1 MKDAKEMQE
10 GVQKEVEE
18 EVEEENIIQQTV
30 EKTTSKI
37 DQALTDLKTKPEV
50 INDII
55 ITRREANQTLCD
67 NAIVV
72 STLRYKV
79 LSTYKTQ
86 FQQASIIGGNFSKEI
101 ALIDQVIA
109 EQQKIQDFI
118 SSTKDNLSNY
128 VSNKSDKT
136 IDKANSKNKLM
147 SLINDTP
154 ARHIITEIS
163 KNNSSDGKW
172 KSSATLLPS
181 LEQLQDELKLTKQT
195 AKIWQGLSK
204 IQGDDDRSKGYA
216 ALSDNLASMAMSG
229 INTGRQGM
237 AFAWALLTY
246 AVVDV
251 LWTGLMVGAGK
262 GLGKGA
268 NTGYKGANQ
277 GIKSAANAMY
287 RIKKGADKALKQE
300 IVNQVQN
307 IKDSFDPTETGQS
320 LNDAQVKL
328 QVDLDQLSM
337 IKDVTERVNKFKEA
351 VSQFNS
357 SESELDKLYRTNI
370 DEVER
375 KLTTRK
381 EIMESKPNLAT
392 KGVAA
397 VGGVVGGI
405 VVGITNAL
413 WEGVKNPLFAV
424 YDIKG
429 KAIVIDLFFT
439 SCGSICPQ
447 LTRSM
452 AKMQQS
458 FIRGGNTRRK
468 IDTSVVQF
476 ISLSIDPERDSV
488 PVLKSYADR
497 YDVNPDNWWMLTGN
511 RDSIYNFIFQELK
524 IDKLEKVPVSPEF
537 PHTGRFVLLDR
548 DYIVRGRLE
557 QPYSGLANDSTSM
570 ATLARDIGLLMLEK
584 DRTKKS
590 KVFTDIVDL
599 SWLWLIIILCVTGFV
614 WYMSQRR
621 KING

>member
-101 ALIDQVIA
+101 ALIDQLIA

-429 KAIVIDLFFT
+429 KVGARYSNIKPEEGQGWNKKRPQVKAEIKTTREVKSKIV
-439 SCGSICPQ
+439 
-447 LTRSM
+447 
-452 AKMQQS
+452 
-458 FIRGGNTRRK
+458 
-468 IDTSVVQF
+468 
-476 ISLSIDPERDSV
+476 
-488 PVLKSYADR
+488 YAQKTDKEGKF
-497 YDVNPDNWWMLTGN
+497 VTMLN
-511 RDSIYNFIFQELK
+511 DQK
-524 IDKLEKVPVSPEF
+524 A
-537 PHTGRFVLLDR
+537 
-548 DYIVRGRLE
+548 
-557 QPYSGLANDSTSM
+557 LA
-570 ATLARDIGLLMLEK
+570 
-584 DRTKKS
+584 KKS
-590 KVFTDIVDL
+590 K
-599 SWLWLIIILCVTGFV
+599 G
-614 WYMSQRR
+614 
-621 KING
+621 NGTSL